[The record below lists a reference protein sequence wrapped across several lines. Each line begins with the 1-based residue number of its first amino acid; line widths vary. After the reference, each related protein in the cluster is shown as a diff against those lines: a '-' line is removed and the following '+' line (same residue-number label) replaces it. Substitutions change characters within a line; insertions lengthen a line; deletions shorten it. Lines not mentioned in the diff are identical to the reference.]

1 VSNTRR
7 ITILSLLTALT
18 VVLAKLL
25 AVNLQVIRI
34 GVEFVSIALGSIL
47 FGPAYGALSAVLAD
61 LLGSVL
67 FPTGPYSP
75 VITIVA
81 MINGLTYGLFLYN
94 KEITV
99 KSTIL
104 TVLTKAL
111 VSDFFLMSVS
121 LYILYK
127 IPLTEL
133 LVTRSIKTAAVIVM
147 ETLIIYFVLR
157 PVRNIV
163 YKKGWVIP
171 DIRSDD
177 IIKKE

>member
-1 VSNTRR
+1 MSNTGP

-34 GVEFVSIALGSIL
+34 GTEFVSIAMASIL

-81 MINGLTYGLFLYN
+81 MANGLIYGLFLHN

-99 KSTIL
+99 KTTIFA
-104 TVLTKAL
+104 VLTKAL
-111 VSDFFLMSVS
+111 ISDFFLMSIA
-121 LYILYK
+121 LYMLYR
-127 IPLTEL
+127 IPINEL
-133 LVTRSIKTAAVIVM
+133 LVARSIKTVAVIVI
-147 ETLIIYFVLR
+147 ETLVIFLVIR
-157 PVRNIV
+157 PVLNIF
-163 YKKGWVIP
+163 YKKGWIVP
-171 DIRSDD
+171 ED
-177 IIKKE
+177 IIKKD